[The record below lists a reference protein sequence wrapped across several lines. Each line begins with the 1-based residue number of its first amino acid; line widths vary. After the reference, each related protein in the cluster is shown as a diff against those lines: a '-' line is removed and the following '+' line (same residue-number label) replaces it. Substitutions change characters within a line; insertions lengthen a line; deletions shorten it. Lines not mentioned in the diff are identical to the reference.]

1 MNRVSAW
8 AASGGTVGTSMG
20 EGAEVVEAV
29 LSWRDARSGNALG
42 VREVKVGASLA
53 LGEKGD
59 LFVPEEV
66 LGADR
71 FDVVCFDG
79 ETATA
84 IAPPG
89 GQLRVDGWAREER
102 ELEIACG
109 HVVELYVGAFVVR
122 FTRGPSAT
130 RPAVA
135 PLDQLRGAGVG
146 TLLGSAFVHIAVFA
160 AIAFVAPS
168 LGATEEDPY
177 DRDRIILMQAMLNA
191 SAQREEERKPDD
203 NPQSTGGDVNAGS
216 PARGA
221 SGEAGTPT
229 TTQKE
234 GRWAAKGTATPLT
247 ATLPRER
254 VLQESSQFG
263 ILGMLASMPQSDP
276 NAPVVPWGSQLNG
289 SDAVSAV
296 GHLYGGTIGDAI
308 GSGGWD
314 LSGTGEGGG
323 GSSDGIGIGNGF
335 GSLGHTGTC
344 LGKDCAGIGVG
355 YGKPG
360 GGYHPKAPR
369 APREGAIVTNGRLPP
384 EVIQRIVRQNA
395 GRYIF
400 CYQNALR
407 NNPNLEGRVTV
418 RFVIGRDGAV
428 QVASDGGSDIPD
440 AGVRQCVVSSF
451 ANLSFPQPD
460 NGMVTVVYPLMFS
473 PQ

>member
-8 AASGGTVGTSMG
+8 AASGVGTSMET
-20 EGAEVVEAV
+20 EGVEVVEAV

-42 VREVKVGASLA
+42 VREVKTGAALS

-66 LGADR
+66 LGADS
-71 FDVVCFDG
+71 FEVVHFDG

-89 GQLRVDGWAREER
+89 GLLRVDGWARDER
-102 ELEIACG
+102 EVEIACG
-109 HVVELYVGAFVVR
+109 HVVEVHIGAFVLR
-122 FTRGPSAT
+122 LSRGRAAT
-130 RPAVA
+130 RPALA
-135 PLDQLRGAGVG
+135 PLEQLRGAGLG
-146 TLLGSAFVHIAVFA
+146 TLVGSAFVHMAVFA

-177 DRDRIILMQAMLNA
+177 DRDRILLMQTMLNA

-203 NPQSTGGDVNAGS
+203 SAQSTGGDVNAGS

-221 SGEAGTPT
+221 SGEAGKPT
-229 TTQKE
+229 ATQKE
-234 GRWAAKGTATPLT
+234 GRWAAKGTATPQE
-247 ATLPRER
+247 ATLPREK
-254 VLQESSQFG
+254 VLQASSQFG
-263 ILGMLASMPQSDP
+263 ILGMLASMQPNDP
-276 NAPVVPWGSQLNG
+276 NAPTATWGSTLNG
-289 SDAVSAV
+289 SDTMSAV
-296 GHLYGGTIGDAI
+296 GRLYGGSIGDAI
-308 GSGGWD
+308 GTGGWD

-323 GSSDGIGIGNGF
+323 GSSDSIGLNGF

-344 LGKDCAGIGVG
+344 VGKDCSGIGVG

-360 GGYHPKAPR
+360 GGYRPKGPR
-369 APREGAIVTNGRLPP
+369 APREGAIQTNGRLPP

-407 NNPNLEGRVTV
+407 TNPNLEGRVTV
-418 RFVIGRDGAV
+418 RFVIGRDGSV

-440 AGVRQCVVSSF
+440 TGVRQCVVSSF